1 MSRNRSSSSSTV
13 FLIIAAVVIL
23 ADQLSK
29 RWILAHFMPG
39 ESRIAIPHILRWTFE
54 QNQHGAFGLFGS
66 SPVLLIG
73 MAVVVL
79 AVFWFSFR
87 DAARKS
93 RVVRVA
99 FGLILGGAIGN
110 IIDRLHFHYVVDFI
124 DFYKIWPNVF
134 NVADSCIT
142 AGVILLILSSLASR
156 RRA

>member
-1 MSRNRSSSSSTV
+1 MSRNRSSSSTV
-13 FLIIAAVVIL
+13 FLSIAAAVIA

-29 RWILAHFMPG
+29 RWVLAHCAPG
-39 ESRIAIPHILRWTFE
+39 QCRTVVPDLLNITYE
-54 QNQHGAFGLFGS
+54 QNRHGAFGLFGS

-73 MAVVVL
+73 MALVVL
-79 AVFWFSFR
+79 ALFWFSFR

-110 IIDRLHFHYVVDFI
+110 IIDRLHFSYVVDFI

-142 AGVILLILSSLASR
+142 GGVILLILSSLASR
-156 RRA
+156 RRT

>member
-1 MSRNRSSSSSTV
+1 MSRNRSSNSSTV
-13 FLIIAAVVIL
+13 FLSIAALVIL
-23 ADQLSK
+23 ADQLTK

-39 ESRIAIPHILRWTFE
+39 ESRIVIPHILRWTFE

-73 MAVVVL
+73 MALVVL

-110 IIDRLHFHYVVDFI
+110 IIDRLHFHYVVDFV

-134 NVADSCIT
+134 NVADACIT
-142 AGVILLILSSLASR
+142 TGVILLILSSLASR